1 MFPGSGILMDWP
13 HRMSMFDIALDY
25 QRERDRFPKL
35 RHLDYRELTLAR
47 LLAGGCGACE
57 AGIKLGLNVET
68 AEAMRR
74 DLLRKLGLAS
84 EGELCALVGTATAA
98 SEVAYVEDFR
108 TSYFRPTARAVD
120 GDVVFAD

>member
-1 MFPGSGILMDWP
+1 
-13 HRMSMFDIALDY
+13 MFDIALDY

-47 LLAGGCGACE
+47 LLAGGCGARE
-57 AGIKLGLNVET
+57 AGIRLGLNLET
-68 AEAMRR
+68 AEAMAR

-84 EGELCALVGTATAA
+84 EAELAGLLGKTQPPADI
-98 SEVAYVEDFR
+98 AYVDDFR
-108 TSYFRPTARAVD
+108 TSYFRPSARATD